1 MPQRRAFGY
10 TARVPGERHKD
21 QRVAHYLDLFEPLGG
36 VTARSVFGEYGFF
49 ARGVMFALIWQGTL
63 YVRTN
68 EATRRQHEERGLK
81 PFVYV
86 SRAGRHTQMPYYEL
100 PPEAFE
106 TPGDMSS
113 WARPALE
120 VSLAAAREKLGRK
133 RRKVARGAKKKR
145 VRGAGPGK
153 KRSKAAAA
161 QGLRHGLSSTT
172 RAPRK
177 RKKLAARRH

>member
-1 MPQRRAFGY
+1 MLPDY
-10 TARVPGERHKD
+10 TAMVSGESRHKD

-68 EATRRQHEERGLK
+68 EATRVRHEERGLM

-86 SRAGRHTQMPYYEL
+86 SREGKHTQMPYYAL
-100 PPEAFE
+100 PPEAFD
-106 TPGDMSS
+106 TANDMSS

-120 VSLAAAREKLGRK
+120 VAIAAAREKLGRK
-133 RRKVARGAKKKR
+133 RRKVAGSAKKKR
-145 VRGAGPGK
+145 VRRNAPGK
-153 KRSKAAAA
+153 KRIKGAAA
-161 QGLRHGLSSTT
+161 QARRHTLGSAARS
-172 RAPRK
+172 PRK
-177 RKKLAARRH
+177 RKKAAAKRH